1 MQIQFRLPPAPS
13 SPFAGKQQGA
23 SAVGQTEQQP
33 ANPLLEMRQQHLENM
48 RKTAAQ
54 VQQLKKSSP
63 SSSKKNATQRAGQLK
78 QRLDTLKAVMSK
90 LPPGDHKM
98 LIREMK
104 QIAKEL
110 SALSKQLG
118 SSGGGGSVA
127 NLPAAMAASFGN
139 ADISAADIST
149 TNVDADIPVAT
160 AEQAAAAV
168 VAAESVPDVDIA
180 GAEAEAEA
188 QAKQAASQAEG
199 AAHEASA
206 AAANETSQ
214 EKARLNPLSGK
225 QDNEDEADDKALRS
239 VLAEARKV
247 LKEVLALLK
256 AKHQPDDKETRKLF
270 NDIEREIKELDDNLA
285 DLPAGL
291 DALASAADSIPM
303 EAGIGSLINTSV

>member
-1 MQIQFRLPPAPS
+1 MQIQFRLPPTPS
-13 SPFAGKQQGA
+13 SPFAGKQQGV

-48 RKTAAQ
+48 RKTAAL

-63 SSSKKNATQRAGQLK
+63 FSSKKNAAQRAGQLK
-78 QRLDTLKAVMSK
+78 QRLDTLKAVISK

-118 SSGGGGSVA
+118 SSGSGSSIA

-139 ADISAADIST
+139 ADISTADIPSI
-149 TNVDADIPVAT
+149 NVGADIPVPAT
-160 AEQAAAAV
+160 EQAAAAAESMSDTGMADAQAQAEQAAV
-168 VAAESVPDVDIA
+168 QAESVARDT
-180 GAEAEAEA
+180 
-188 QAKQAASQAEG
+188 
-199 AAHEASA
+199 A
-206 AAANETSQ
+206 AAATNETGHEQ
-214 EKARLNPLSGK
+214 ARFNPLSGN
-225 QDNEDEADDKALRS
+225 QDYEDEADDKALRS

-256 AKHQPDDKETRKLF
+256 SKHQPDDKETRKLF
-270 NDIEREIKELDDNLA
+270 NDIEREIKALDDNLA
-285 DLPAGL
+285 DLPSGL
-291 DALASAADSIPM
+291 SALGSAADSIPM

>member
-1 MQIQFRLPPAPS
+1 M
-13 SPFAGKQQGA
+13 
-23 SAVGQTEQQP
+23 V
-33 ANPLLEMRQQHLENM
+33 NM
-48 RKTAAQ
+48 
-54 VQQLKKSSP
+54 
-63 SSSKKNATQRAGQLK
+63 
-78 QRLDTLKAVMSK
+78 
-90 LPPGDHKM
+90 
-98 LIREMK
+98 
-104 QIAKEL
+104 
-110 SALSKQLG
+110 
-118 SSGGGGSVA
+118 
-127 NLPAAMAASFGN
+127 
-139 ADISAADIST
+139 
-149 TNVDADIPVAT
+149 DADIPAAAT
-160 AEQAAAAV
+160 EQAAAAV

-206 AAANETSQ
+206 AAAND
-214 EKARLNPLSGK
+214 KAQLKPLSGN

>member
-63 SSSKKNATQRAGQLK
+63 SSSKKNAAQRAGQLK

-139 ADISAADIST
+139 GNTATAEVPMV
-149 TNVDADIPVAT
+149 NMDADIPAAAT
-160 AEQAAAAV
+160 EQAAAAV

-180 GAEAEAEA
+180 GAEAEA
-188 QAKQAASQAEG
+188 QAKQAEG
-199 AAHEASA
+199 AAHEAA
-206 AAANETSQ
+206 AAATND
-214 EKARLNPLSGK
+214 KAQLKPLSGN

>member
-63 SSSKKNATQRAGQLK
+63 SSSKKNAAQRAGQLK

-118 SSGGGGSVA
+118 SSGGGSSVA

-160 AEQAAAAV
+160 AEQAVAAV
-168 VAAESVPDVDIA
+168 ATTESVPDA
-180 GAEAEAEA
+180 GMADAEA
-188 QAKQAASQAEG
+188 QAKQAEG
-199 AAHEASA
+199 AAHEAA
-206 AAANETSQ
+206 AAATND
-214 EKARLNPLSGK
+214 KAQLKPLSGN

>member
-33 ANPLLEMRQQHLENM
+33 ANPLFEMRQQHLENM

-63 SSSKKNATQRAGQLK
+63 SSSKKNAAQRAGQLK

-139 ADISAADIST
+139 GNTATAEVPMV
-149 TNVDADIPVAT
+149 NMDADIPAAAT
-160 AEQAAAAV
+160 EQAAAAV

-180 GAEAEAEA
+180 GAEAEA

-291 DALASAADSIPM
+291 DALASAADSILM